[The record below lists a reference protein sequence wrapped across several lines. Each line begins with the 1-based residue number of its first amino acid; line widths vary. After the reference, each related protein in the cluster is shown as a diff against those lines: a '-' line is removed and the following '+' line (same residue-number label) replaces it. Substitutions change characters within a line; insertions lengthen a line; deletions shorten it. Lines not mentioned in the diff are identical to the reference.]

1 MPETGEGTREPW
13 EYSLYIPNDP
23 RAVTICRRTL
33 RLILTMHGLIRLVD
47 VAELLAT
54 ELVANA
60 VCHTKGPAA
69 LRVRWS
75 AGVLRIGAWDADP
88 EPPEPPEASCGAGS
102 AAALGAASEP
112 PPAGGDSPSSAA
124 NPPPPAQ
131 PMAAQS
137 PPNIP
142 ATIPAPSAA
151 PSTQAGAAM
160 TVPAQAEATTTTATT
175 TTTTV
180 TTVATTGSAF
190 LK

>member
-1 MPETGEGTREPW
+1 MPENESEPW

-88 EPPEPPEASCGAGS
+88 QPPEPPGKLEQLGEAEEGRGL
-102 AAALGAASEP
+102 ALVRACSDLWGWQPLSRFGNRGKYVWCELAS
-112 PPAGGDSPSSAA
+112 
-124 NPPPPAQ
+124 
-131 PMAAQS
+131 
-137 PPNIP
+137 
-142 ATIPAPSAA
+142 
-151 PSTQAGAAM
+151 
-160 TVPAQAEATTTTATT
+160 TA
-175 TTTTV
+175 
-180 TTVATTGSAF
+180 
-190 LK
+190 